1 MKQRSDNKTLGVN
14 KMTFMRY
21 FSLPG
26 LIAER
31 LFSVFDINHNEYLD
45 ISEFLEGMMTLYTES
60 YDKLAKFI
68 FIFYDFDKDGLISRE
83 DIRTVLSYIP
93 IRNGNHSV
101 MKKFKLKFEKE
112 DFKDRV
118 ESQDELHDLLDKC
131 FKSSHV
137 LDYHGYLKVIENIS
151 SDIFLFILIFLLEKK
166 PFSKKALQ
174 AYEGQRKYNTLFK
187 QNKTPNPKLKSKFM
201 VASPNLNSKFSPSV
215 TIKKSPFWHT
225 RNLSGNGGLPLG
237 GSNNQP
243 SSFENNLAL
252 LIPKENGSKTKHA
265 DFLNKFVRPSG
276 HPNLAAKDVVI
287 NNSTPSRF
295 AKPEVR
301 HSHTRVNSAFSLTSN
316 NIFSGNVIKP
326 KTIIIDDNCEMK
338 PDDSLKMSIEK
349 LNINDI
355 QINKLGSK
363 KNSMVNLNQQIAN
376 GSNEENANMSSNP
389 KDENI
394 IYLSNQSN
402 EYQENILSTIS
413 EEYLTFNPIPGNCD
427 STGNLNLEEDA
438 EIINVPVFN
447 KHKNNLKGYEEPDEN
462 GSSNNLC
469 HNNKTDKVHASIKDY
484 SDLKILPAVKYKTS
498 SLSSNMSKNTS
509 TSMKN
514 SLLNGEKVNVGNS
527 VKFSFNAIQD
537 ESDEEQEDE
546 VNHEGFLYKIS
557 RGKKLKKRYFKLIHK
572 DLYSYRNKADS
583 SHKGLHNLA
592 GVFILEGQPIQ
603 FNEFYFYTFT
613 MIFFNK
619 SRVYY
624 SDNEKEYREW
634 IENIKLAT
642 GYSNL
647 TDFYD
652 VKEKLGNGK
661 FGLVRMGFHKGT
673 GRKVAVKIM
682 YKGDMTISDLEL
694 VKTEI
699 EILKVC
705 QHPNIIRLYDV
716 YENAEYIYISK

>member
-1 MKQRSDNKTLGVN
+1 
-14 KMTFMRY
+14 MTFMRY

-31 LFSVFDINHNEYLD
+31 LFSVFDKNHNEYLD
-45 ISEFLEGMMTLYTES
+45 ISEFLEGMITLFSES

-68 FIFYDFDKDGLISRE
+68 FNFYDFDKDGYISRE

-101 MKKFKLKFEKE
+101 MKKFKLKLEKE

-131 FKSSHV
+131 FKNSQV
-137 LDYHGYLKVIENIS
+137 LDYQSFLKVIENVS

-174 AYEGQRKYNTLFK
+174 EYEGQRKYNTLFK
-187 QNKTPNPKLKSKFM
+187 VNKTPNPKLKSRFM

-225 RNLSGNGGLPLG
+225 RNLSGNGGLPVG
-237 GSNNQP
+237 GSNNPP
-243 SSFENNLAL
+243 SVFENNLAS
-252 LIPKENGSKTKHA
+252 IISKENGSKSKHA

-276 HPNLAAKDVVI
+276 HPNLAANNVVLNN
-287 NNSTPSRF
+287 NNSPSRF
-295 AKPEVR
+295 AKPDV
-301 HSHTRVNSAFSLTSN
+301 HHGHTRVNSAFSLTSS
-316 NIFSGNVIKP
+316 NIYLGNVAKP

-338 PDDSLKMSIEK
+338 SDDSLKMNIEK
-349 LNINDI
+349 LSLNEKNLKII
-355 QINKLGSK
+355 SSK
-363 KNSMVNLNQQIAN
+363 KNSQVHLNQQIPN
-376 GSNEENANMSSNP
+376 GSSEENSNMSSNP
-389 KDENI
+389 KEETI

-402 EYQENILSTIS
+402 DNQENILSTIS

-427 STGNLNLEEDA
+427 STGNLMLVDEDAEIKNVPIFRKHRNNLKNLEEDM
-438 EIINVPVFN
+438 
-447 KHKNNLKGYEEPDEN
+447 N
-462 GSSNNLC
+462 GSSSNVC
-469 HNNKTDKVHASIKDY
+469 HSSNKKDNAHVPLKDY
-484 SDLKILPAVKYKTS
+484 SDLKILPAVKHKAANLANNLSNSTS
-498 SLSSNMSKNTS
+498 M
-509 TSMKN
+509 SMKN
-514 SLLNGEKVNVGNS
+514 SLLNGEKVTVGNS

-546 VNHEGFLYKIS
+546 VNHEGYLYKIS

-572 DLYSYRNKADS
+572 DLYNYRNKGDAT
-583 SHKGLHNLA
+583 HKGLHNLA
-592 GVFILEGQPIQ
+592 GVFIHEGQPLQ
-603 FNEFYFYTFT
+603 FNEYYFYSFT
-613 MIFFNK
+613 MIFCNK
-619 SRVYY
+619 TRVYY

-647 TDFYD
+647 TDFYE
-652 VKEKLGNGK
+652 VREKLGNGK
-661 FGLVRMGFHKGT
+661 FGLVRLGLHKAT

-705 QHPNIIRLYDV
+705 QHPYIIRLYDV
-716 YENAEYIYISK
+716 YENAEYIYISKKIFKIGILYFYF